1 MNVLVPYLRK
11 FHRKKIFS
19 WFKLTTKIKH
29 AKKIIDRNFLFLQE
43 LFPIQANNYN
53 SAIVLIS
60 HVTKGH
66 THVKQLLSRELQSA
80 TWS

>member
-1 MNVLVPYLRK
+1 MFLYRIWESFIVKNIFLVQTNN
-11 FHRKKIFS
+11 I
-19 WFKLTTKIKH
+19 KIKH

-66 THVKQLLSRELQSA
+66 TAR
-80 TWS
+80 